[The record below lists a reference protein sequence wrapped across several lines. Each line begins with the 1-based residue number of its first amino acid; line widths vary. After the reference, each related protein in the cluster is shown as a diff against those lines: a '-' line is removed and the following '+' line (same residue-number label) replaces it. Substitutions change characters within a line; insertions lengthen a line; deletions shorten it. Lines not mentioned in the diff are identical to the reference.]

1 MDLSQEEYKALA
13 RLESNNSPDWQCLK
27 QALRQ
32 AIEAERDALEQS
44 GGTETLYRLQG
55 HVAALRELLQ
65 AIERSRE
72 VTRQHS

>member
-44 GGTETLYRLQG
+44 GDTETLYRLQG
-55 HVAALRELLQ
+55 RAGALRELLQ
-65 AIERSRE
+65 AIEQSRRIG
-72 VTRQHS
+72 RQHS

>member
-1 MDLSQEEYKALA
+1 VELSPAEYKALA

-44 GGTETLYRLQG
+44 SSTETLYRLQG
-55 HVAALRELLQ
+55 RAGALRELLH
-65 AIERSRE
+65 AIVHSRE
-72 VTRQHS
+72 IANQHL